1 MRMNNGIVRGVVV
14 AAAILT
20 LGTAGL
26 SGAGYGVETTAGSF
40 GGSAA
45 QVTNQVVGG
54 QHVGII
60 ALMALLP
67 VLCVQCLVG
76 AASDGQVGFVELA
89 QCAIICAA
97 AF

>member
-1 MRMNNGIVRGVVV
+1 
-14 AAAILT
+14 
-20 LGTAGL
+20 
-26 SGAGYGVETTAGSF
+26 
-40 GGSAA
+40 
-45 QVTNQVVGG
+45 VTNQVVGG
-54 QHVGII
+54 QHAGII